1 MLEKKIGK
9 PLVISMIDQRYICIG
24 IMRSGET
31 LFEINHHSVFVKINQ
46 EVGELHILFTL
57 R

>member
-9 PLVISMIDQRYICIG
+9 PLVISMINQRYICIG
-24 IMRSGET
+24 TMRSGET
-31 LFEINHHSVFVKINQ
+31 LFEINHHSVFVKIHQ